1 MSSGEGLAGE
11 RPLRADARRNMEK
24 VMEAAAEAFARD
36 GLDVP
41 LEDIAR
47 SAGVRAGTI
56 YNRFGGREGLLDA
69 VVADVAAGWLRAV
82 IDRAAKQGTAWG
94 RFAAFVQGMC
104 EEQAA
109 DPVFNDVFSRRYP
122 DAPDLRA
129 VCDQSLAFG
138 AELIR
143 DAQSSGTLRPGFS
156 AGDLARIFSV
166 NAYLVRDRP
175 AGDDGWRRTLQF
187 TLDGLRAQPDSTSA
201 PSPPPGSGATVAAR

>member
-1 MSSGEGLAGE
+1 MSSTEGLTGE

-24 VMEAAAEAFARD
+24 VMAAAAAAFARD
-36 GLDVP
+36 GLDVS
-41 LEDIAR
+41 LEEIAR

-69 VVADVAAGWLRAV
+69 VVADVAVTRLRAV
-82 IDRAAKQGTAWG
+82 IDRATGQDTAWG
-94 RFAAFVQGMC
+94 KFTAFVEGMC

-109 DPVFNDVFSRRYP
+109 DPAFNDVFSRRYP
-122 DAPDLRA
+122 DAPGLQA

-138 AELIR
+138 AGLIA
-143 DAQSSGTLRPGFS
+143 DAQAHGTLRPGFS

-175 AGDDGWRRTLQF
+175 AGDGGWRRTLQF
-187 TLDGLRAQPDSTSA
+187 TLDGLRTQPDSTSE
-201 PSPPPGSGATVAAR
+201 

>member
-1 MSSGEGLAGE
+1 
-11 RPLRADARRNMEK
+11 
-24 VMEAAAEAFARD
+24 
-36 GLDVP
+36 
-41 LEDIAR
+41 
-47 SAGVRAGTI
+47 
-56 YNRFGGREGLLDA
+56 
-69 VVADVAAGWLRAV
+69 
-82 IDRAAKQGTAWG
+82 
-94 RFAAFVQGMC
+94 MC

>member
-1 MSSGEGLAGE
+1 
-11 RPLRADARRNMEK
+11 
-24 VMEAAAEAFARD
+24 
-36 GLDVP
+36 
-41 LEDIAR
+41 
-47 SAGVRAGTI
+47 VRAGTI

-82 IDRAAKQGTAWG
+82 IDRATGQGTAWG
-94 RFAAFVQGMC
+94 RFTAFVQGMC

-129 VCDQSLAFG
+129 LCDQSLAFG

-187 TLDGLRAQPDSTSA
+187 TLDGLRAQPDSTSE
-201 PSPPPGSGATVAAR
+201 

>member
-24 VMEAAAEAFARD
+24 VVEAAAEAFALD

-47 SAGVRAGTI
+47 RAGVRAGTI

-82 IDRAAKQGTAWG
+82 IDRAAGQGTAWD
-94 RFAAFVQGMC
+94 RFTAYVEGMC

-122 DAPDLRA
+122 DAPGLRA
-129 VCDQSLAFG
+129 VCDKSLAFG
-138 AELIR
+138 AGLIR
-143 DAQSSGTLRPGFS
+143 DAQSCGALRPGFS
-156 AGDLARIFSV
+156 ASDLARIFAV

-187 TLDGLRAQPDSTSA
+187 TLDGIRTQPDSTSQ
-201 PSPPPGSGATVAAR
+201 

>member
-1 MSSGEGLAGE
+1 MSGGDALAGE
-11 RPLRADARRNMEK
+11 RPLRADARRNIEK
-24 VMEAAAEAFARD
+24 VMQAAAEAFARD

-82 IDRAAKQGTAWG
+82 IDRATEQGTAWG
-94 RFAAFVQGMC
+94 RFAAYVQGMC

-143 DAQSSGTLRPGFS
+143 DAQSNGTLRPGFS
-156 AGDLARIFSV
+156 ADDLARIFAV

-187 TLDGLRAQPDSTSA
+187 TLDGLRAQPDTT
-201 PSPPPGSGATVAAR
+201 PQ

>member
-1 MSSGEGLAGE
+1 MSSGEGPAGE
-11 RPLRADARRNMEK
+11 RHLRADARRNIEK
-24 VMEAAAEAFARD
+24 VIAAAAEAFARD

-82 IDRAAKQGTAWG
+82 IDRATGPDTAWG

-122 DAPDLRA
+122 DAPGLKA

-138 AELIR
+138 GELIAE
-143 DAQSSGTLRPGFS
+143 AQSCGTLRPGFS

-187 TLDGLRAQPDSTSA
+187 TLDGLRAQPDSTSE
-201 PSPPPGSGATVAAR
+201 

>member
-1 MSSGEGLAGE
+1 MSSGEALAGG

-82 IDRAAKQGTAWG
+82 IDRATGQDTAWG
-94 RFAAFVQGMC
+94 KFTAFVEGMC

-122 DAPDLRA
+122 DAPGLQA
-129 VCDQSLAFG
+129 VCGRSLAFG

-143 DAQSSGTLRPGFS
+143 AAQACGTLRPGFS
-156 AGDLARIFSV
+156 ADDLERIFSV
-166 NAYLVRDRP
+166 NAYLLRARP

-187 TLDGLRAQPDSTSA
+187 TLDGLRARPDSTSE
-201 PSPPPGSGATVAAR
+201 

>member
-1 MSSGEGLAGE
+1 MSGGEALAGE

-24 VMEAAAEAFARD
+24 VMQAAAQAFARD

-69 VVADVAAGWLRAV
+69 VVADVAVGWLRAV
-82 IDRAAKQGTAWG
+82 IDRATEQGTAWG
-94 RFAAFVQGMC
+94 RFAAYVQGMC

-143 DAQSSGTLRPGFS
+143 DAQSNGTLRPGFS
-156 AGDLARIFSV
+156 ADDLARIFAV

-187 TLDGLRAQPDSTSA
+187 TLDGLRTQPDTT
-201 PSPPPGSGATVAAR
+201 PQ

>member
-1 MSSGEGLAGE
+1 MTMTIESSSGLSRPLALITGVGRTIGIGAGIAAGLAASG
-11 RPLRADARRNMEK
+11 
-24 VMEAAAEAFARD
+24 
-36 GLDVP
+36 
-41 LEDIAR
+41 DIAR
-47 SAGVRAGTI
+47 RAGVRAGTI

-82 IDRAAKQGTAWG
+82 IDRAAGQGTAWG

-143 DAQSSGTLRPGFS
+143 DAESCGTLRPGFS
-156 AGDLARIFSV
+156 ADDLARIFSV

-187 TLDGLRAQPDSTSA
+187 TLDGLRVQPDGTSE
-201 PSPPPGSGATVAAR
+201 